1 MRFID
6 VFNGDADGICA
17 LVQLRL
23 AQPRDSELVT
33 GIKRDIHLLKNIQAA
48 GGDQLTV
55 LDISMEKNAADLMR
69 LLNAGAEIFYADHHQ
84 SGDIP
89 EHPGLS
95 AHIDMAAT
103 TCTSLIVDNY
113 LDGQFH
119 QWAITAAYGDNLTA
133 VADRLAEQARLT
145 LAQRKALQSLGIY
158 LNYNGYGG
166 HIDDLLFH
174 PAELFKQCVAYASPF
189 DFIDE
194 NRTTFEALSSGYS
207 EDMRA
212 GLTVE
217 PKYNTDKLAVICLP
231 DEKWARRVS
240 GVLGNEL
247 ANQFPDRAHAIVSV
261 KDADHYLVSLRAPN
275 ANRSGADEVAGQF
288 PTGGGRKAAA
298 GINALPIQQLDK
310 LIAVMEKQYAQ

>member
-23 AQPRDSELVT
+23 AEPRDSELVT
-33 GIKRDIHLLKNIQAA
+33 GIKRDINLLKKVQADV
-48 GGDQLTV
+48 GDKLTV
-55 LDISMEKNAADLMR
+55 LDLSMEKNAADLRR
-69 LLNAGAEIFYADHHQ
+69 LLETGAEVFYADHHQ
-84 SGDIP
+84 PGEIP
-89 EHPGLS
+89 QHAGLS

-103 TCTSLIVDNY
+103 TCTSLIIDKY
-113 LDGQFH
+113 LNGQFH

-133 VADRLAEQARLT
+133 VAEQLADEAELTVEQREELN
-145 LAQRKALQSLGIY
+145 SLGVY
-158 LNYNGYGG
+158 LNYNGYGAN
-166 HIDDLLFH
+166 IDDLIFH

-189 DFIDE
+189 DFIHE
-194 NRTTFEALSSGYS
+194 NRAAYEKLSTGYND
-207 EDMRA
+207 DMRA
-212 GLTVE
+212 GLTIA
-217 PKYNTDKLAVICLP
+217 PKYQTEKLAVICLP

-275 ANRSGADEVAGQF
+275 SNRSGADEVAGQF

-298 GINALPIQQLDK
+298 GINALPINQLNK
-310 LIAVMEKQYAQ
+310 LIDVMEKQYA

>member
-23 AQPRDSELVT
+23 AEPRNSELVT
-33 GIKRDIHLLKNIQAA
+33 GIKRDINLLKKVQADV
-48 GGDQLTV
+48 GDKLTV
-55 LDISMEKNAADLMR
+55 LDISMEKNAADLRR
-69 LLNAGAEIFYADHHQ
+69 LLEAGAEVFYADHHQ
-84 SGDIP
+84 PGEIP
-89 EHPGLS
+89 QHAGLS

-103 TCTSLIVDNY
+103 TCTSLIIDKY

-133 VADRLAEQARLT
+133 VAEQLADEAGMTFEQREEV
-145 LAQRKALQSLGIY
+145 KSLGVY
-158 LNYNGYGG
+158 LNYNGYGAN
-166 HIDDLLFH
+166 IDDLIFH

-189 DFIDE
+189 DFIHE
-194 NRTTFEALSSGYS
+194 NRAAYEKLSTGYND
-207 EDMRA
+207 DMRA
-212 GLTVE
+212 GLTIA
-217 PKYNTDKLAVICLP
+217 PKYQTEKLAVICLP

-247 ANQFPDRAHAIVSV
+247 ANQFPDRAHAIMSV

-275 ANRSGADEVAGQF
+275 SNRSGADEIAGQF

-298 GINALPIQQLDK
+298 GINALPMQQLYK
-310 LIAVMEKQYAQ
+310 LIEAMEKHYA

>member
-23 AQPRDSELVT
+23 AEPREAELVT
-33 GIKRDIHLLKNIQAA
+33 GIKRDINLLKHVDAAA
-48 GGDQLTV
+48 GDKLTV
-55 LDISMEKNAADLMR
+55 LDISMEKNTADLIR
-69 LLNAGAEIFYADHHQ
+69 LLDAGVEVFYADHHQ
-84 SGDIP
+84 PGDIP
-89 EHPGLS
+89 EYPNLS

-103 TCTSLIVDNY
+103 TCTSLIIDKY
-113 LDGQFH
+113 LKGQFH

-133 VADRLAEQARLT
+133 VADKLAGEAGMTNTQREE
-145 LAQRKALQSLGIY
+145 LASLGIY
-158 LNYNGYGG
+158 LNYNGYGAKT
-166 HIDDLLFH
+166 DDLLFH

-189 DFIDE
+189 DFIHE
-194 NRTTFEALSSGYS
+194 NRAAYEKLSNGYN
-207 EDMRA
+207 EDMRS
-212 GLTVE
+212 GLTIE
-217 PKYNTDKLAVICLP
+217 PKYKTEKLAVICLP

-275 ANRSGADEVAGQF
+275 SNRSGADEVAGQF

-298 GINALPIQQLDK
+298 GINALPINQLEQ
-310 LIAVMEKQYAQ
+310 LIDVMEKQYA

>member
-23 AQPRDSELVT
+23 AEPRDSELVT
-33 GIKRDIHLLKNIQAA
+33 GIKRDINLLKKVQAEA
-48 GGDQLTV
+48 GDKLTV
-55 LDISMEKNAADLMR
+55 LDISMEKNAVDLMR
-69 LLNAGAEIFYADHHQ
+69 LLDAGAEVFYADHHQ
-84 SGDIP
+84 PGDIP
-89 EHPGLS
+89 QHAGLS
-95 AHIDMAAT
+95 AYIDMAAT
-103 TCTSLIVDNY
+103 TCTSLIVDKY
-113 LDGQFH
+113 LNGQFH

-133 VADRLAEQARLT
+133 VADKLADEAGMSG
-145 LAQRKALQSLGIY
+145 AQREALSSLGIY
-158 LNYNGYGG
+158 LNYNGYGANT
-166 HIDDLLFH
+166 DDLLFH

-189 DFIDE
+189 DFIHE
-194 NRTTFEALSSGYS
+194 NRAAYEKLSTGYN
-207 EDMRA
+207 EDMRS
-212 GLTVE
+212 GLTID
-217 PKYNTDKLAVICLP
+217 PKYQTDKLAVICLP

-275 ANRSGADEVAGQF
+275 SNRSGADEIAGQF

-298 GINALPIQQLDK
+298 GINALPMNQLDQ
-310 LIAVMEKQYAQ
+310 LIEVMEQQYA

>member
-23 AQPRDSELVT
+23 AEPRDSELVT
-33 GIKRDIHLLKNIQAA
+33 GIKRDINLLKRVQATS
-48 GGDQLTV
+48 GDKVTV
-55 LDISMEKNAADLMR
+55 LDISMEKNITDLTR
-69 LLNAGAEIFYADHHQ
+69 LLDAGVEVFYADHHQ
-84 SGDIP
+84 PGDIP
-89 EHPGLS
+89 QHSGLS

-103 TCTSLIVDNY
+103 TCTSLIVDKY
-113 LDGQFH
+113 LGGQFH
-119 QWAITAAYGDNLTA
+119 EWAITAAYGDNLTE
-133 VADRLAEQARLT
+133 VAKQLANEAGLNE
-145 LAQRKALQSLGIY
+145 AQRAELSSLGIY
-158 LNYNGYGG
+158 LNYNGYGANT
-166 HIDDLLFH
+166 DDLLFH

-189 DFIDE
+189 DFIHD
-194 NRTTFEALSSGYS
+194 NRPAFEKLSTGYND
-207 EDMRA
+207 DMRA
-212 GLTVE
+212 GLTIK
-217 PKYNTDKLAVICLP
+217 PKYQTDKLAVICLP

-275 ANRSGADEVAGQF
+275 SNRSGADEVAGQF

-298 GINALPIQQLDK
+298 GINSLPIDQLDQ
-310 LIAVMEKQYAQ
+310 LIQAMEKQYT